1 MHLDCHII
9 VVLSILQC
17 GCICCSVDSVASLA
31 AACAALKSQL
41 SEPVKFKPFYTWVFD
56 FFRGKQKGL
65 STELAVAAV
74 ELILPESSFPMKSEW
89 TDFLKVAP
97 L

>member
-1 MHLDCHII
+1 MH
-9 VVLSILQC
+9 
-17 GCICCSVDSVASLA
+17 CSVDSLTSLA
-31 AACAALKSQL
+31 AACPSLMSQL

-74 ELILPESSFPMKSEW
+74 ELILPESRFPMKPDW
-89 TDFLKVAP
+89 IDFLKVVVSYSHA
-97 L
+97 LFLCGN